1 MVFQILQPKNAK
13 EFQKMTQGREKVMVS
28 GFNEEI
34 NRMAVES
41 KKVSML
47 VSPERGF
54 GNDRMDAR
62 NSGLNDVLCKLAAKN
77 GVAIWVDIDEL
88 LQLHQDARI
97 RRLGKILQNVRLC
110 RKYHVKMVLVD
121 GKGRNEK
128 DLKSFGICM
137 GMQPGVEVVKC

>member
-1 MVFQILQPKNAK
+1 
-13 EFQKMTQGREKVMVS
+13 MTQGRDKVMVL
-28 GFNEEI
+28 GLGEEI

-41 KKVSML
+41 KKISIL
-47 VSPERGF
+47 VSPEKGF

-77 GVAIWVDIDEL
+77 QVAIGVDMEDVL
-88 LQLHQDARI
+88 RLPQDARI

-110 RKYHVKMVLVD
+110 RKYKVRMVLVD
-121 GKGRNEK
+121 GRGRNEK